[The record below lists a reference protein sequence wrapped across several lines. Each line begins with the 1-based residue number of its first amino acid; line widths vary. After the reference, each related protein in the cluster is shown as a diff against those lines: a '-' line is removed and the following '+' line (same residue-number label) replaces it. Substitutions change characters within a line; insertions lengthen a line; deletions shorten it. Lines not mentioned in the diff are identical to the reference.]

1 MQLMELQVG
10 FMVFFKGFGNVFW
23 ENVSLVPRAS
33 FPVHRSE
40 WTVRPFFFIK
50 KKNEYIYYF
59 PRFSSSSSLFYVH
72 THTLN
77 VGAFTFFFPF
87 DFRQQQRIKSNRNR

>member
-1 MQLMELQVG
+1 MG
-10 FMVFFKGFGNVFW
+10 FMGFFYGIWERILGECELSAEGVFSGPSK
-23 ENVSLVPRAS
+23 RMDCA
-33 FPVHRSE
+33 
-40 WTVRPFFFIK
+40 TFFFYL

-77 VGAFTFFFPF
+77 VGAFTFLFPF